1 MGGETGPGRHAVDY
15 IGHFRREIAAF
26 EAAGRVAASF
36 EAAPAVPSCPEW
48 VMTDLVLHLG
58 VVHRSVARVIGE
70 RIQQP
75 PNIGDR
81 SRLGLA
87 AEWTGWLPPGRAPQR
102 SPVPAALLTWFHA
115 GAADLQERF
124 RAADPGEPVWTW
136 WADHTVGFWQRMQAI
151 EAAVHRW
158 DADNSVGPV
167 QPIDPALAADA
178 VGQTFEV
185 MAPMRRAYAQAPP
198 GQGERF
204 LFRRTDGEGTWA
216 VRFDGAD
223 VEVGP
228 GGPGDIEISG
238 TASDLMLFLWQ
249 RIGAER
255 LGVRGN
261 ESLLDRYFVLVPPL

>member
-1 MGGETGPGRHAVDY
+1 VDY
-15 IGHFRREIAAF
+15 IAHFSREAAAF
-26 EAAGRVAASF
+26 EAAARVAAHAD
-36 EAAPAVPSCPEW
+36 AAPAVPSCPGW
-48 VMTDLVLHLG
+48 VATDLILHLG
-58 VVHRSVARVIGE
+58 MVHRFVVRVISERLQEPPSWGNDWAWLELPGE
-70 RIQQP
+70 
-75 PNIGDR
+75 
-81 SRLGLA
+81 SA
-87 AEWTGWLPPGRAPQR
+87 SWLPPGHAPHDA
-102 SPVPAALLTWFHA
+102 PVPSGLAGWFGA
-115 GAADLQERF
+115 GAARLREQF
-124 RAADPGEPVWTW
+124 LAAGPDDRVWTW
-136 WADHTVGFWQRMQAI
+136 SPDHRVGFWQRMQAI

-158 DADNSVGPV
+158 DADNAVGPV

-223 VEVGP
+223 VEVSQAGS
-228 GGPGDIEISG
+228 GDIEISG

-255 LGVRGN
+255 LGVRGE

>member
-1 MGGETGPGRHAVDY
+1 
-15 IGHFRREIAAF
+15 
-26 EAAGRVAASF
+26 
-36 EAAPAVPSCPEW
+36 
-48 VMTDLVLHLG
+48 MTDLVLHLG

-158 DADNSVGPV
+158 DAENAVGAAE
-167 QPIDPALAADA
+167 PIDAALATDA
-178 VGQTFEV
+178 IGLTFEI
-185 MAPMRRAYAQAPP
+185 MAPMRRARAKAPP
-198 GQGERF
+198 GHGERF
-204 LFRRTDGEGTWA
+204 LFQCADGPGTWT
-216 VRFDGAD
+216 VRFDGDAVLLGAAD
-223 VEVGP
+223 GHH
-228 GGPGDIEISG
+228 DIQISG
-238 TASDLMLFLWQ
+238 KASDLALFLWQ
-249 RIGAER
+249 RPVTGQ
-255 LGVRGN
+255 LDVQGDT
-261 ESLLDRYFVLVPPL
+261 SLLGRYFALVPPL